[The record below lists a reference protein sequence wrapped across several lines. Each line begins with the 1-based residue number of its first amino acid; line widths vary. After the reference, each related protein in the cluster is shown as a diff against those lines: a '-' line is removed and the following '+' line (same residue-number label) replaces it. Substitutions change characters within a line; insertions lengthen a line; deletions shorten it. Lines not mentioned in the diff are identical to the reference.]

1 MNFIVPSVKMLVFDT
16 HVETLATESD
26 PRVWT
31 SLVAH
36 WIRMSVIAGDTEW
49 ISGLG
54 RFHIPWRN

>member
-1 MNFIVPSVKMLVFDT
+1 MLVFDT

-31 SLVAH
+31 SLAAH
-36 WIRMSVIAGDTEW
+36 WIRRSVIAGDTDL

-54 RFHIPWRN
+54 IFHILWRN